1 MAVNRPLLKL
11 PKVAS
16 IEHGWRGTLLRHRNP
31 LMPPISVLLIEDDE
45 DDYCLACDLLESVT
59 TQDYEVEW
67 RDNHASGLE
76 ALQSG
81 QFDVCLIDYRL
92 GSRTGVEVLQDSKE
106 ALRLTPAVLLTGE
119 HSTEVDE
126 LAMLAGA
133 SDYLVKDGLTA
144 DMLERTIRYALQRR
158 DYDARFE
165 YLAFHDPLTDLPNRS
180 LFIDRVSQAL
190 ARRTRTGETVS
201 VVFFDVD
208 NFKDI
213 NDTLGHAAGDTL
225 LTQVARRVAGVLR
238 DHDTLARLGGDEFA
252 VCLESPDGISVAE
265 AFVRRA
271 QEVLKPTFNLDVGL
285 SVEVHA
291 SFGVAHSDLAVNDSA
306 ELLRHADIA
315 MYDAKREGK
324 NRLSVYEQSMHDS
337 LLRRIQ
343 LEKDLRTS
351 LKNDQLDVHFQPF
364 VDLVSGD
371 VLGVE
376 ALARWN
382 HPILGRQSPAE
393 FIAIAEQA
401 GSIIDLGS
409 YVLRESARTVQR
421 WIHEFDYSGFV
432 SVNVSPRQITDSA
445 FVSTLNAILNSTGLD
460 PERLVIEFTESVMTG
475 DVSHVISV
483 LEKVAELGV
492 GIALDDFG
500 TGYSSLSNV
509 HQLPITIIKVDRSF
523 VNRID
528 ERKGRSMLATI
539 ATMAQSLEVMTIA
552 EGIEDKGQQE
562 ALIGLGYH
570 VGQGYLFDRAQ
581 PADVAAAFVKGRN
594 LRSAA

>member
-1 MAVNRPLLKL
+1 
-11 PKVAS
+11 
-16 IEHGWRGTLLRHRNP
+16 
-31 LMPPISVLLIEDDE
+31 MPPISVLLIEDDE
-45 DDYCLACDLLESVT
+45 DDYCLTCDLLDSVE
-59 TQDYEVEW
+59 TQTYTVHWCETPSKGLDAL
-67 RDNHASGLE
+67 RSGLY
-76 ALQSG
+76 
-81 QFDVCLIDYRL
+81 DVCLVDYRL
-92 GSRTGVEVLQDSKE
+92 GSHTGVELLQDSKE
-106 ALRLTPAVLLTGE
+106 ALRLTPAILLTGE

-133 SDYLVKDGLTA
+133 SDYLVKDGLTS

-180 LFIDRVSQAL
+180 LFFDRVSQAL
-190 ARRTRTGETVS
+190 ARRSRSGQTVS
-201 VVFFDVD
+201 VVFFDID

-225 LTQVARRVAGVLR
+225 LTQVARRTAGVLR
-238 DHDTLARLGGDEFA
+238 DDDTLARLGGDEFA

-271 QEVLKPTFNLDVGL
+271 QASLMPTFNLDVGL
-285 SVEVHA
+285 SVDVYA
-291 SFGVAHSDLAVNDSA
+291 SFGVAHSDLAVNDTA

-324 NRLSVYEQSMHDS
+324 NRLSIYEQSMHDS

-343 LEKDLRTS
+343 LEKDLRIALT
-351 LKNDQLDVHFQPF
+351 NDQLEVHYQPF
-364 VDLVSGD
+364 IDLVTGD

-376 ALARWN
+376 ALARWT
-382 HPILGRQSPAE
+382 HPTLGDQSPVE

-409 YVLRESARTVQR
+409 YVLSEAATTARR
-421 WIHEFDYSGFV
+421 WVDEFGFDGFV
-432 SVNVSPRQITDSA
+432 SVNVSPRQIIDSA
-445 FVSTLNAILNSTGLD
+445 FVSTLDAVLDSTQLK
-460 PERLVIEFTESVMTG
+460 PSQLVIEFTESVMTG
-475 DVSHVISV
+475 DVSHVVSV

-509 HQLPITIIKVDRSF
+509 HQLPVTIIKVDRSF

-528 ERKGRSMLATI
+528 DRKGHSMLATI
-539 ATMAQSLEVMTIA
+539 ATMAQSLEVVTIA
-552 EGIEDKGQQE
+552 EGIETKSQQD
-562 ALIGLGYH
+562 ALVALGYA
-570 VGQGYLFDRAQ
+570 VGQGYLFDEAK
-581 PADVAAAFVKGRN
+581 PADVAATFVQDRN
-594 LRSAA
+594 FGNRAAA

>member
-1 MAVNRPLLKL
+1 
-11 PKVAS
+11 
-16 IEHGWRGTLLRHRNP
+16 
-31 LMPPISVLLIEDDE
+31 MPPISVLLIEDDE
-45 DDYCLACDLLESVT
+45 DDYCLACDLLDSVT
-59 TQDYEVEW
+59 TQDYDVQWCETPEL
-67 RDNHASGLE
+67 GLA

-81 QFDVCLIDYRL
+81 QHDVCLIDYRL
-92 GSRTGVEVLQDSKE
+92 GRQTGVEVLHQGKE
-106 ALRLTPAVLLTGE
+106 ALRLTPAILLTGE
-119 HSTEVDE
+119 HSSEVDE

-133 SDYLVKDGLTA
+133 SDYLVKDGLTS

-180 LFIDRVSQAL
+180 LFIDRVNQAL

-213 NDTLGHAAGDTL
+213 NDTLGHAAGDAL

-252 VCLESPDGISVAE
+252 VCLESPEGLTVSE

-271 QEVLKPTFNLDVGL
+271 QEVLMPTFNLDVGL

-343 LEKDLRTS
+343 LEKDLRTA
-351 LKNDQLDVHFQPF
+351 LKKDQLDVHFQPF
-364 VDLVSGD
+364 VDLSTGD
-371 VLGVE
+371 ALGVE
-376 ALARWN
+376 ALARWT
-382 HPILGRQSPAE
+382 HPILGRQSPSE
-393 FIAIAEQA
+393 FIPIAEQA
-401 GSIIDLGS
+401 GSIIELGS
-409 YVLRESARTVQR
+409 YVLRESARTARSWVDD
-421 WIHEFDYSGFV
+421 FGFSGFV
-432 SVNVSPRQITDSA
+432 SVNVSPRHITDSA
-445 FVSTLNAILNSTGLD
+445 FVSTLNAVLNETQLD
-460 PERLVIEFTESVMTG
+460 PTQLVIEFTESVMTG
-475 DVSHVISV
+475 DVSHVVSV
-483 LEKVAELGV
+483 LEKVAELGI

-528 ERKGRSMLATI
+528 DRKGRSMLATI

-552 EGIEDKGQQE
+552 EGIEDESQQS
-562 ALIGLGYH
+562 ALLGLGYS
-570 VGQGYLFDRAQ
+570 VGQGYLFDKAQ
-581 PADVAAAFVKGRN
+581 PADIAAEFVKK
-594 LRSAA
+594 RSKT